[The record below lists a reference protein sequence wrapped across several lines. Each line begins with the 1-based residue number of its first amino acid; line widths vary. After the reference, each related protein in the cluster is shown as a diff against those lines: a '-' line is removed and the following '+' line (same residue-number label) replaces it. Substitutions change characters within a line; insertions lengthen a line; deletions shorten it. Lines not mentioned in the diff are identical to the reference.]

1 MIEQI
6 IYQDQLLAV
15 IISHK
20 FDKPGI
26 HFFTPNELSQQ
37 LAYMRHSKGKVIQPH
52 VHNAVPREVLYT
64 QEVLFIKRGKLRV
77 DFYNDQQKY
86 LESRMLEGGDVI
98 LLVTG
103 GHGFEVLEEIEMIE
117 LPFNDASSAP
127 LNVAPATV
135 KAHRRMELVQ
145 LAALYWSF
153 FLEGWND
160 GSNGPLL
167 PAIQRHYHV
176 RARLNCMPTSI
187 SN

>member
-1 MIEQI
+1 MMEQI

-37 LAYMRHSKGKVIQPH
+37 LAYMRHPKGKIIQPH

-64 QEVLFIKRGKLRV
+64 QEVLFLKRGKLRV

-103 GHGFEVLEEIEMIE
+103 GHGFEVLEEVEMIE
-117 LPFNDASSAP
+117 VKQGPYLGEQDKTRFVGISAQEAKI
-127 LNVAPATV
+127 L
-135 KAHRRMELVQ
+135 EL
-145 LAALYWSF
+145 
-153 FLEGWND
+153 
-160 GSNGPLL
+160 SNL
-167 PAIQRHYHV
+167 
-176 RARLNCMPTSI
+176 
-187 SN
+187 